1 MLFLKSVYPVSAA
14 AKTSR
19 RIKLRIEDTVIVI
32 TGGASGIG
40 EACARRLVEAGAKG
54 VGILDMDAARGERVA
69 AELGDKVTFAH
80 VDITEEAA
88 VNAAIAAIES
98 KHGAIGAV
106 ISAAGIAGPAKLIG
120 RNGPIEMAKFD
131 RVVKV
136 NLYGT
141 LHLMRACVPS
151 MQRRDAN
158 ADGERGVVINVAS
171 GAAYEGQIG
180 QLAYAASKAAI
191 VGMTMPL
198 MRELAATGVRV
209 VCVSPGAFETPIYE
223 QMPAATKQGII
234 DKFLFPK
241 RLGHPAEFAAF
252 AEELIR
258 NPMHNGR
265 DYRFD
270 AGNILMPQ

>member
-1 MLFLKSVYPVSAA
+1 MK
-14 AKTSR
+14 
-19 RIKLRIEDTVIVI
+19 IEDTVAVI

-40 EACARRLVEAGAKG
+40 EACARRLVASGAKG
-54 VGILDMDAARGERVA
+54 VAIFDMDADRGLRIA
-69 AELGDKVTFAH
+69 AELGDKALFVPL
-80 VDITEEAA
+80 DITDEPA
-88 VNAAIAAIES
+88 VNAAVAAVEERF
-98 KHGAIGAV
+98 GAV
-106 ISAAGIAGPAKLIG
+106 SALICAAGIAGPAKLVG
-120 RNGPIEMAKFD
+120 RKGPIEMAKFD

-141 LHLMRACVPS
+141 VHLMRACVPS
-151 MQRRDAN
+151 MQGREGN
-158 ADGERGVVINVAS
+158 EDGERGVVINIAS

-198 MRELAATGVRV
+198 MRELASSGIRV
-209 VCVSPGAFETPIYE
+209 VTVSPGAFETPIYE
-223 QMPAATKQGII
+223 QMPPETKQGII
-234 DKFLFPK
+234 DTFLFPK
-241 RLGHPAEFAAF
+241 RLGHPAEFASF
-252 AEELIR
+252 AEEIIR

>member
-1 MLFLKSVYPVSAA
+1 MK
-14 AKTSR
+14 
-19 RIKLRIEDTVIVI
+19 IEDTVAVI
-32 TGGASGIG
+32 SGGASGIG
-40 EACARRLVEAGAKG
+40 EACARRLAHSGARG
-54 VGILDMDAARGERVA
+54 VAILDMDAERGNRIA
-69 AELGDKVTFAH
+69 GELGASTLFIQ
-80 VDITEEAA
+80 VDIADEAA
-88 VNAAIAAIES
+88 VNAAVAVVEERFGRV
-98 KHGAIGAV
+98 GALIC
-106 ISAAGIAGPAKLIG
+106 AAGIAGPAKLVG
-120 RNGPIEMAKFD
+120 RKGPIEMSKFD

-141 LHLMRACVPS
+141 VHLMRACVPS
-151 MQRRDAN
+151 MQAGQDN
-158 ADGERGVVINVAS
+158 ADGERGVIINIAS

-198 MRELAATGVRV
+198 MRELAESGIRV
-209 VCVSPGAFETPIYE
+209 VTVSPGAFETPIYE
-223 QMPAATKQGII
+223 QMPPETKQGII

-241 RLGHPAEFAAF
+241 RLGHPSEFASF
-252 AEELIR
+252 AEEIIR

>member
-1 MLFLKSVYPVSAA
+1 MK
-14 AKTSR
+14 
-19 RIKLRIEDTVIVI
+19 IEDTVAVI

-40 EACARRLVEAGAKG
+40 EACARRLVASGAKG
-54 VGILDMDAARGERVA
+54 VAIIDMDAERGNRVA
-69 AELGDKVTFAH
+69 AELGERVMFVQ
-80 VDITEEAA
+80 VDISDEAA
-88 VNAAIAAIES
+88 VNAAVEAVVARFGPV
-98 KHGAIGAV
+98 GALIC
-106 ISAAGIAGPAKLIG
+106 AAGIAGPAKLVG
-120 RNGPIEMAKFD
+120 FKGPIEMSKFD
-131 RVVKV
+131 RVIKV

-141 LHLMRACVPS
+141 VHMMRACVPS
-151 MQRRDAN
+151 MQSTQGN
-158 ADGERGVVINVAS
+158 ADGERGVIINIAS

-198 MRELAATGVRV
+198 MRELASSGIRV
-209 VCVSPGAFETPIYE
+209 VTVAPGAFETPIYE
-223 QMPAATKQGII
+223 QMPPETKQGII

-241 RLGHPAEFAAF
+241 RLGQPDEFASF
-252 AEELIR
+252 AEEIIR